1 MPNAPSLSLP
11 VLTVFSLYIILICL
25 VAAVL
30 YVAVNKLE
38 PNRHY
43 ASVIKLLIV
52 AVAVAA
58 IFNQLARSSLRKKS
72 SPQPARGTH
81 AITRHSLR
89 SRNEQSLLRFSRLSL
104 PRLRCERPI
113 KAQRALSW
121 GKRAARNGPEEPP
134 ALQIAA

>member
-81 AITRHSLR
+81 AITGTR
-89 SRNEQSLLRFSRLSL
+89 SGAETSKVFLGF
-104 PRLRCERPI
+104 PDFPF
-113 KAQRALSW
+113 
-121 GKRAARNGPEEPP
+121 P
-134 ALQIAA
+134 A